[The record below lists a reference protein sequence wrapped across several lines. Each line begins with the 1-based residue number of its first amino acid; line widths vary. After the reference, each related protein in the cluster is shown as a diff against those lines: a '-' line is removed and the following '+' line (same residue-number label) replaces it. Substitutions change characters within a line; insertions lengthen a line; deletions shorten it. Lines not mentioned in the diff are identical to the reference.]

1 MIFGSCRLLD
11 QKSEKPTAFEIIVP
25 VIMNLFRRMID
36 LRLITPKV
44 SLLLEL
50 KQLLL
55 SHINLKM
62 QIP

>member
-1 MIFGSCRLLD
+1 MD

-25 VIMNLFRRMID
+25 VIINLFRRMID
-36 LRLITPKV
+36 LRLTTPKV